1 MAVSPVMN
9 SNNAAPKD
17 GASNGSNPEDL
28 TNSFMTLLVAQMQ
41 NQDPTNPMD
50 NNQLTSQL
58 AQFSTASGVQQLN
71 STVMAVGSLVTS
83 MQQMNAADWVG
94 RQVWIEGD
102 SSVVNGTKKSENVG
116 EGEGAEQGN
125 QEFGFALDSD
135 ADKVTVTLTDELG
148 NAYTAELKNVKAGVN
163 KLTLDDLSNFQPS
176 ELPGN
181 GAAYKVSF
189 SAANDDGNTPKI
201 TSLKK
206 AKVDGV
212 SFSPTG
218 AVLQLGLNG
227 TASLGDIY
235 FIE

>member
-1 MAVSPVMN
+1 MAVSPVMS
-9 SNNAAPKD
+9 SNNAAANESK
-17 GASNGSNPEDL
+17 SNGNSVEDL

-58 AQFSTASGVQQLN
+58 AQFNTASGVQQLN
-71 STVMAVGSLVTS
+71 STLNAVGSLVTS

-94 RQVWIEGD
+94 RSVWIEGD
-102 SSVVNGTKKSENVG
+102 SVISFA
-116 EGEGAEQGN
+116 EGGN
-125 QEFGFALDSD
+125 QEFAFSLDND
-135 ADKVTVTLTDELG
+135 ADKVTVNLTDSQG
-148 NAYTAELKNVKAGVN
+148 NAYSAELKNVKAGVN
-163 KLTLDDLSNFQPS
+163 KFSLDDLSGFQPS
-176 ELPGN
+176 EPPPDIEG
-181 GAAYKVSF
+181 GYKVSF
-189 SAANDDGNTPKI
+189 SAANSEGGVPNI
-201 TSLKK
+201 VALKH

-227 TASLGDIY
+227 TATLGDIY

>member
-102 SSVVNGTKKSENVG
+102 SSVVNGTKKVRTSG
-116 EGEGAEQGN
+116 KAR
-125 QEFGFALDSD
+125 ALS
-135 ADKVTVTLTDELG
+135 KVI
-148 NAYTAELKNVKAGVN
+148 KNLA
-163 KLTLDDLSNFQPS
+163 
-176 ELPGN
+176 
-181 GAAYKVSF
+181 
-189 SAANDDGNTPKI
+189 
-201 TSLKK
+201 
-206 AKVDGV
+206 
-212 SFSPTG
+212 SP
-218 AVLQLGLNG
+218 
-227 TASLGDIY
+227 
-235 FIE
+235 